1 MFCFCAPYNFKQEAN
16 LLRVE
21 VGTKGRKLR
30 KIETMIRRTKRK
42 RGKSSDSFSDEDD
55 EDELDA
61 EEAEVLIEEE
71 SDDLDG
77 LAKEVDEFI
86 AEVEARVEVVND
98 VEINENE
105 EADGAEDDLS
115 DGPVDDL
122 PDGPEDD
129 LPDSPEDDDLP
140 DGPEDDLPDVD
151 GAAVEGKAKIG
162 TSTAETIII
171 DDD

>member
-1 MFCFCAPYNFKQEAN
+1 M
-16 LLRVE
+16 E

-71 SDDLDG
+71 SDELDG

-98 VEINENE
+98 VEINEND
-105 EADGAEDDLS
+105 EADGA
-115 DGPVDDL
+115 
-122 PDGPEDD
+122 
-129 LPDSPEDDDLP
+129 
-140 DGPEDDLPDVD
+140 EDDLPDVD

-162 TSTAETIII
+162 TSTAETIVI